1 MGIDGAVEIGDG
13 TRNWA
18 QLDDDNGA
26 KRRYEVH
33 AKVEAFE
40 MPGVNEPLEMGEGK
54 TFAAGL
60 EGSSVVLVDTR
71 AVDTKDL
78 AESTIPVDIIRA

>member
-1 MGIDGAVEIGDG
+1 MEIGDG

-26 KRRYEVH
+26 KRRHEVH
-33 AKVEAFE
+33 AEIQAFG
-40 MPGVNEPLEMGEGK
+40 MPGLNEPLEMREGK

-60 EGSSVVLVDTR
+60 ERSSVVLVDTR

-78 AESTIPVDIIRA
+78 VESRIPVDIIRASKDMQ